1 MSETGPHKT
10 VKFTFTAYEKISADL
25 KLRLRNDNLTQTSFF
40 AGLVRLYLDN
50 DPDMMNV
57 LYKIKQNAKVM
68 GIKKLNKSKKDIQQ
82 GADLMERLGITK
94 TDKEN
99 IFDMIEMDLKEYE

>member
-1 MSETGPHKT
+1 MSEDGPHKT

-40 AGLVRLYLDN
+40 AGLVKLYLEN
-50 DPDMMNV
+50 DLDMMNV
-57 LYKIKQNAKVM
+57 LYKIKLNARAM
-68 GIKKLNKSKKDIQQ
+68 GKKRLNKSKKEIEQ
-82 GADLMERLGITK
+82 GVGLMEKLGITK
-94 TDKEN
+94 NDKEN